1 MTDFPRGRARLA
13 RPVAVIA
20 LGLAVSACGSGLPGP
35 AAPSAPL
42 TAQAPAPSPSPA
54 PAAQT
59 PAPTS
64 SPSPLTEPLAGKV
77 IGIDPGHN
85 GGNFTD
91 PGAISKQVWN
101 GREMESCDTTGT
113 DTVSGYTE
121 ALFNFNV
128 ARYLRADL
136 RRDGARVVMTRTT
149 NSGVGPCVDRR
160 AQIINQAGANVAI
173 DIHADGGPPTG
184 RGFTVLEPVADGS
197 NDSVVASSQQFGRDV
212 RQAFLA
218 GTAMPVSTYE
228 GTSGIM
234 PRNDLAGLNLTRVPK
249 VLIECGNMRN
259 GTDASLLVSGR
270 FQRQVAGVL
279 TVAIIRFLGQG

>member
-1 MTDFPRGRARLA
+1 GR
-13 RPVAVIA
+13 
-20 LGLAVSACGSGLPGP
+20 
-35 AAPSAPL
+35 
-42 TAQAPAPSPSPA
+42 
-54 PAAQT
+54 
-59 PAPTS
+59 
-64 SPSPLTEPLAGKV
+64 V

-85 GGNFTD
+85 GGNFAD
-91 PGAISKQVWN
+91 PGAINKQVWN
-101 GREMESCDTTGT
+101 GREWESCDTTGT
-113 DTVSGYTE
+113 DTAGGYTE

-136 RRDGARVVMTRTT
+136 HRDGARVVMTRTT
-149 NSGVGPCVDRR
+149 NNGVGPCVDRR

-184 RGFTVLEPVADGS
+184 RGFTVLEPVAAGP

-228 GTSGIM
+228 GVNGIL

-259 GTDASLLVSGR
+259 ATDASLLVSGR
-270 FQRQVAGVL
+270 FQRQVA
-279 TVAIIRFLGQG
+279 

>member
-1 MTDFPRGRARLA
+1 LTGCPRGRARLA

-20 LGLAVSACGSGLPGP
+20 LGLAVSACGSGLAGP

-42 TAQAPAPSPSPA
+42 TAQPSAPAPSAGPA

-59 PAPTS
+59 P
-64 SPSPLTEPLAGKV
+64 SPSPSPPAEPLAGKV

-85 GGNFTD
+85 GGNFAD
-91 PGAISKQVWN
+91 PGAINKQIWN
-101 GREMESCDTTGT
+101 GREWESCDTTGT

-121 ALFNFNV
+121 AQFNFNV

-149 NSGVGPCVDRR
+149 NNGVGPCVDRR

-184 RGFTVLEPVADGS
+184 RGFTVLEPVADGP
-197 NDSVVASSQQFGRDV
+197 NDSVVAPSQQFGRDV

-228 GTSGIM
+228 GVNGIM

-279 TVAIIRFLGQG
+279 TAAIIRFLAQG

>member
-1 MTDFPRGRARLA
+1 MTDCPRGRARPA
-13 RPVAVIA
+13 RLVAVLA
-20 LGLAVSACGSGLPGP
+20 LGVAVSACGSGLP
-35 AAPSAPL
+35 APDPSSAPL
-42 TAQAPAPSPSPA
+42 TAQPSAPAPSASPA
-54 PAAQT
+54 PVVQT
-59 PAPTS
+59 P
-64 SPSPLTEPLAGKV
+64 SPSPPAEPLAGKV

-85 GGNFTD
+85 GGNFAD
-91 PGAISKQVWN
+91 PGAINKQVWN
-101 GREMESCDTTGT
+101 GRAWESCDTTGT

-149 NSGVGPCVDRR
+149 NHGVGPCVDRR
-160 AQIINQAGANVAI
+160 AQIINQAAANVAI
-173 DIHADGGPPTG
+173 DIHADGGPPAG
-184 RGFTVLEPVADGS
+184 RGFTVLEPVADGP

-228 GTSGIM
+228 GVNGVM

-279 TVAIIRFLGQG
+279 TAAIIRFLGPA

>member
-1 MTDFPRGRARLA
+1 LTDCPRGRARLA
-13 RPVAVIA
+13 RPVVVIT
-20 LGLAVSACGSGLPGP
+20 LGLAVSACGSGLPSP
-35 AAPSAPL
+35 AASSAPL
-42 TAQAPAPSPSPA
+42 TAQPPSPSPSPSPA
-54 PAAQT
+54 PAAE
-59 PAPTS
+59 A
-64 SPSPLTEPLAGKV
+64 SPSPSPLAGKV

-85 GGNFTD
+85 GGNFAD

-101 GREMESCDTTGT
+101 GREWESCDTTGT
-113 DTVSGYTE
+113 DTAGGYTE
-121 ALFNFNV
+121 AVFNFNV

-136 RRDGARVVMTRTT
+136 RRDGARVVLTRTT
-149 NSGVGPCVDRR
+149 NNGVGPCVDRR

-184 RGFTVLEPVADGS
+184 RGFTVLEPVADGP

-212 RQAFLA
+212 RQVFLA

-228 GTSGIM
+228 GVNGIM

-259 GTDASLLVSGR
+259 ATDASLLVSGR

-279 TVAIIRFLGQG
+279 TAAIIRFLGPG

>member
-1 MTDFPRGRARLA
+1 MPARAG
-13 RPVAVIA
+13 P
-20 LGLAVSACGSGLPGP
+20 PGP
-35 AAPSAPL
+35 AGGGDRPRPGRVGLRQRAAGPGRVVRPADRAAVPRRRRRPARRPRPRPRPRPPS
-42 TAQAPAPSPSPA
+42 
-54 PAAQT
+54 
-59 PAPTS
+59 
-64 SPSPLTEPLAGKV
+64 PLAGKI

-85 GGNFTD
+85 GGNFAD
-91 PGAISKQVWN
+91 PGAINKQVWN
-101 GREMESCDTTGT
+101 GREWESCDTTGT
-113 DTVSGYTE
+113 DTVGGYTE

-149 NSGVGPCVDRR
+149 NNGVGPCVDRR

-173 DIHADGGPPTG
+173 DIHADGGPPSG
-184 RGFTVLEPVADGS
+184 RGFTVLEPVADGP
-197 NDSVVASSQQFGRDV
+197 NDSVIASSQQFGRDV

-228 GTSGIM
+228 GVNGIM

-259 GTDASLLVSGR
+259 ATDASLLISGR

-279 TVAIIRFLGQG
+279 TAAIIRFLGPG

>member
-1 MTDFPRGRARLA
+1 LTDCPRGRARPA
-13 RPVAVIA
+13 WPVAVIA
-20 LGLAVSACGSGLPGP
+20 LGLAVSACGSGLPSP
-35 AAPSAPL
+35 AASSAPL
-42 TAQAPAPSPSPA
+42 TAQPSAPATSASPV

-59 PAPTS
+59 P
-64 SPSPLTEPLAGKV
+64 SPSPSPPAEPLAGKV

-91 PGAISKQVWN
+91 PGAINKQVWN
-101 GREMESCDTTGT
+101 GREWESCDTTGT
-113 DTVSGYTE
+113 DTAGGYTE
-121 ALFNFNV
+121 ALFNFSV

-136 RRDGARVVMTRTT
+136 RRDGARVVMTRAT
-149 NSGVGPCVDRR
+149 NNGVGPCVDRR

-173 DIHADGGPPTG
+173 DIHADGGPPAG
-184 RGFTVLEPVADGS
+184 RGFTVLEPVADGP

-228 GTSGIM
+228 GVNGIM

-259 GTDASLLVSGR
+259 ATDASLLVSGR

-279 TVAIIRFLGQG
+279 TAAIIRFLGPG